1 MEHYLVAKYYTVAE
15 HTRVPDV
22 QIASQRTWE
31 ILPEEYRT
39 IIQECAQE
47 SALYQR
53 NLWVRNDIFARAT
66 VIDSGCEIIHL
77 EPGFRILI
85 PPHTPFSTRNSEK
98 FNQYYIHFS
107 LESSSR
113 NNYFSVHRRPIIMP
127 ADDPETFF
135 AGLRKKDISSREILL
150 TAYMQTADALMNIPS
165 QYMLAPNEVPMDPRI
180 SAALK
185 FMQNSSGATPTN
197 GEIARKAG
205 MSENNFLR
213 LFRLELKDSPR
224 QYMLRLHLHR
234 CLDMLKDP
242 SLSLDDVAQAGGF
255 ADRYHFSKAFSKV
268 FGTSPG
274 RYRRLARENAA
285 SDQ

>member
-1 MEHYLVAKYYTVAE
+1 MSKT
-15 HTRVPDV
+15 TIP
-22 QIASQRTWE
+22 S
-31 ILPEEYRT
+31 
-39 IIQECAQE
+39 IIQPNFTDGWKRWDNGDIPEIRILSSYYCQNIISWNYPQHNMPFWYLWYPE
-47 SALYQR
+47 S
-53 NLWVRNDIFARAT
+53 
-66 VIDSGCEIIHL
+66 SGGQLVFDGEIIHL